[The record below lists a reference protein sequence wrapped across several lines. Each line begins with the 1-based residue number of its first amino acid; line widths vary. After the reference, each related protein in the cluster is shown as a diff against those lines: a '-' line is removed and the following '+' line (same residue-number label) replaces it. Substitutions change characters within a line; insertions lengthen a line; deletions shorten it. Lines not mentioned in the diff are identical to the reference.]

1 MNKTPTAKET
11 TMPTMIDQLKEKMWS
26 YSTEMLMEIANECHA
41 INNDDHRVVK
51 YAAFEV
57 IEWRHPQVIPIMVA
71 WCDDL
76 NKTETYVE
84 MLAMALK
91 QINFSKAGA

>member
-1 MNKTPTAKET
+1 MNKTTTAKET

-26 YSTEMLMEIANECHA
+26 YSTEMLMEIANECEQLNTA
-41 INNDDHRVVK
+41 EHRLLK

-57 IEWRHPQVIPIMVA
+57 VEWRHPQVVSIMET
-71 WCDDL
+71 WCNDIMS
-76 NKTETYVE
+76 KQTYVE
-84 MLAMALK
+84 MLAMALN